1 MAADALHYVGYR
13 LGNVMFQMP
22 SQFKKNRA
30 LNFLLN
36 QTETDLLS
44 SPN

>member
-13 LGNVMFQMP
+13 LGNVMFQFPALPTWAME
-22 SQFKKNRA
+22 

-36 QTETDLLS
+36 WFAAVA
-44 SPN
+44 